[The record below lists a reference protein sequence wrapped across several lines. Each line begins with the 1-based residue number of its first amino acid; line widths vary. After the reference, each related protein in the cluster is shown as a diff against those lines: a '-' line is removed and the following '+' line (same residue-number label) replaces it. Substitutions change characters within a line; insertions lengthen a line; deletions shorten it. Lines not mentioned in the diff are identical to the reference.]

1 MILEFSIKNYKVFKD
16 RATMSFV
23 ASNYD
28 KSTLENQ
35 NVKSLPDLGIRILN
49 SAVLYGANAS
59 GKTKFFEA
67 LEFMRRFV
75 RKSSKEGQKG
85 EMIPIQP
92 FLLSEATEHE
102 PSEFEVVFVQNG
114 IMYRY
119 GFECTN
125 QAVLSEWLFF
135 KPKTRETQIFYR
147 DTVDKHIE
155 VNQTH
160 FKKGDLLINADLVRD
175 NALMVSVGS
184 QFNDEICNHVVK
196 WFTQDVACL
205 SCMHESGYKSLSLMQ
220 TDQNNNHDKI
230 LDLLRR
236 ADLHIQDI
244 NVETLSPD
252 NLPNSA
258 SPELRAFLM
267 EKLLAEKTKIYSD
280 VITSHHKYDI
290 ENKII
295 GSTLFS
301 LEKEESHGTQKFFYL
316 SGPILDVLEQGKTLF
331 IDELDA
337 RLHPNLVQRIFSL
350 FNNPKINC
358 HGAQLV
364 ATTHNT
370 SLLRSDRLR
379 KDQIWFVEKDNH
391 EAAHLYSLAD
401 FKSTEV
407 RSNENYETN
416 YLRGKYGAT
425 PYLQE
430 LDNFKNR
437 VSEEER

>member
-1 MILEFSIKNYKVFKD
+1 MILEFSVTNYKVFKD

-28 KSTLENQ
+28 KSTLEDQ
-35 NVKSLPDLGIRILN
+35 NVKSLPDLGLRILN

-67 LEFMRRFV
+67 IEFMRQFV

-85 EMIPIQP
+85 EKIAVQP
-92 FLLSEATEHE
+92 FLLSETTEHE
-102 PSEFEVVFVQNG
+102 PSEFEVVFVQDG
-114 IMYRY
+114 TMYRY
-119 GFECTN
+119 GFACTS

-135 KPKTRETQIFYR
+135 KPKVRETQVFYR
-147 DTVDKHIE
+147 DTVDKRIE
-155 VNQTH
+155 INQTH
-160 FKKGDLLINADLVRD
+160 FKKGDLLVNADLVRE
-175 NALMVSVGS
+175 NALMVSVGA
-184 QFNDEICNHVVK
+184 QFNDEICSQVVK
-196 WFTQDVACL
+196 WFTQSVACL
-205 SCMHESGYKSLSLMQ
+205 SCMHESGYKNLSLMQ
-220 TDQNNNHDKI
+220 TDQNTNHDKI
-230 LDLLRR
+230 LDLLQR
-236 ADLHIQDI
+236 ADFHIQDI

-258 SPELRAFLM
+258 PPELRTFIKENMLS
-267 EKLLAEKTKIYSD
+267 EKTKIYSD
-280 VITSHHKYDI
+280 VITSHHKYDG

-301 LEKEESHGTQKFFYL
+301 LEKDESHGTQKFFYL
-316 SGPILDVLEQGKTLF
+316 SGPILDVLEHGKTVF

-350 FNNPKINC
+350 FNNPEFNC

-370 SLLRSDRLR
+370 SLLKSDRLR
-379 KDQIWFVEKDNH
+379 KDQVWFVEKDNH
-391 EAAHLYSLAD
+391 EAAHLYSLAE

-416 YLRGKYGAT
+416 YLRGKYGAI
-425 PYLQE
+425 PYLQG
-430 LDNFKNR
+430 LDHLKSR